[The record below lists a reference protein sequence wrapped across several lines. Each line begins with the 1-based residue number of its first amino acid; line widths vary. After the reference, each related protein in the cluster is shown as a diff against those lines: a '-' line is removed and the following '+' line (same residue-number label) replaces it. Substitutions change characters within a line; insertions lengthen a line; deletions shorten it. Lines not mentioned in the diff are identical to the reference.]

1 MSFGFM
7 VLLYIVLLLAA
18 FVIPLIIGST
28 VNPKRIIKKREEILS
43 KSDQWGEENCQAL
56 LDGQAKIGMTPE
68 MILLAFGPPSG
79 IDQRTTT
86 EKYHQERWVYGVPE
100 KGAGANYITLR
111 GEEGKVV
118 KVEQNFD
125 FKIEAELFPSLWV
138 SIGAV
143 VLVIILIIFTI

>member
-1 MSFGFM
+1 MSSGFM

-18 FVIPLIIGST
+18 FVIPLIIGSNI
-28 VNPKRIIKKREEILS
+28 NPKKVIKKREEILS
-43 KSDQWGEENCQAL
+43 KSDEWGAENCQAL
-56 LDGQAKIGMTPE
+56 LDGQARIGMTPE

-79 IDQRTTT
+79 IDQRSTT
-86 EKYHQERWVYGVPE
+86 EKYHQERWVYGISD
-100 KGAGANYITLR
+100 KGAGANYLTIR
-111 GEEGKVV
+111 GSEGEVV

-143 VLVIILIIFTI
+143 ILVIIFIIFTI